1 MASLSTSSRA
11 AAHRGTSCATLAAH
25 AVLLVFLLAQTVTAQ
40 DYPRDDPSQF
50 QPNAAVVAYNNQFG
64 STFYDDRCPNPIGDR
79 DRDDRRCR
87 CIRVR
92 DYDDLR
98 GAVRRMD
105 DNECKCFE
113 PFAVTKGPNEPPIEM
128 DDMRGV
134 TVMCQQFGSCQIHGP
149 GTHFVV
155 GGDESAVTLAGFR
168 LMGASEGA
176 IVVREDAGIDRR
188 RSAGEQVF
196 CDMEFVG

>member
-1 MASLSTSSRA
+1 MASPSTSCRA
-11 AAHRGTSCATLAAH
+11 AAHRGTSYATLAF
-25 AVLLVFLLAQTVTAQ
+25 VLLVLLLAQTVTVTAQ
-40 DYPRDDPSQF
+40 EYPRDDPSQF
-50 QPNAAVVAYNNQFG
+50 QPNLPDP
-64 STFYDDRCPNPIGDR
+64 STFGGSFYSDRCPRPIGPDGNDR
-79 DRDDRRCR
+79 GCR

-113 PFAVTKGPNEPPIEM
+113 PFAVVKGPNEPPIEM
-128 DDMRGV
+128 DDMRDV
-134 TVMCQQFGSCQIHGP
+134 TVMCQQFGSCQIQGP
-149 GTHFVV
+149 GTHFIV

-168 LMGASEGA
+168 LKGASEGA

-188 RSAGEQVF
+188 RTTGEQVF
-196 CDMEFVG
+196 CDMELVG

>member
-1 MASLSTSSRA
+1 MTSPSTSSRA
-11 AAHRGTSCATLAAH
+11 AAHRGTSHATSA
-25 AVLLVFLLAQTVTAQ
+25 AVLLVLLLAQTVTAQ
-40 DYPRDDPSQF
+40 YPRDDPSQF
-50 QPNAAVVAYNNQFG
+50 QPNLPDLNNFG
-64 STFYDDRCPNPIGDR
+64 TSFYTDRCPKPIGPDGNDR
-79 DRDDRRCR
+79 GCR

-168 LMGASEGA
+168 LMGASQGA
-176 IVVREDAGIDRR
+176 IVVRQDAGIDRR